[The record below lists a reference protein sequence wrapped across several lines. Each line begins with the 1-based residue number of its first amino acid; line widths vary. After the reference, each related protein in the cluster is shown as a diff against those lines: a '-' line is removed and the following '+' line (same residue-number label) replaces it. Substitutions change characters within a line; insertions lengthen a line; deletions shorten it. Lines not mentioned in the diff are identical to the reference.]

1 MPIGLKKEVI
11 MQNALPESGWRGSRE
26 VWLEAAHEL
35 LVQSGIE
42 SVTIQSLSKRLKIA
56 RTSFYWHFEDRQA
69 LVTALADRWASRTT
83 EGMIAACGAFAET
96 EAEAMLNVI
105 GCFLGDKAFDSALEF
120 AIRSWA
126 QSDPQ
131 IMERVHRE
139 DLLRLEAL
147 VAMFNRWGH
156 FDVDAETRARTVY
169 LTQIGYISM
178 RINEPIALRMRRIPS
193 YVQIYTGIA
202 PAPREI
208 ARFHA
213 QHNFVPEAADAI

>member
-1 MPIGLKKEVI
+1 MNK
-11 MQNALPESGWRGSRE
+11 NARPESGWRGSRE

-35 LVQSGIE
+35 FVHSGIE
-42 SVTIQSLSKRLKIA
+42 SVTILSLSKRLKIA
-56 RTSFYWHFEDRQA
+56 RTSFYWHFEDRQT
-69 LVTALADRWASRTT
+69 LLTALADRWASRTS
-83 EGMIAACGAFAET
+83 EGLIQACKSFAET

-105 GCFLGDKAFDSALEF
+105 GCFLGDKAFDSSLEF

-147 VAMFNRWGH
+147 VEMFNRWNH
-156 FDVDAETRARTVY
+156 FGVDAETRARTVY

-178 RINEPIALRMRRIPS
+178 RIHEPIALRMARIPC
-193 YVQIYTGIA
+193 YVQIYTGVA
-202 PAPREI
+202 PEPREI

-213 QHNFVPEAADAI
+213 QHNFVPAAE